1 MKKLLLGLL
10 LPVYFGI
17 GSCKKENNNVPAT
30 VKFMSF
36 AAGNEWVYES
46 TDNSSGATQ
55 TDTVKATGN
64 DSVANGRNYKVY
76 SNTGGPNEYYNNT
89 GSDYYTFR
97 SLQTSFIDTSLE
109 VLYLKDDLAVNGTWE
124 QNVAFSVEFFGTQ
137 IPLVLKLSN
146 KIAQKGITKIVNGV
160 TYSDVTDVQTVLS
173 VIGVPALVSY
183 SLTSD
188 IHYYYAPKIGQLEN
202 KTVINFSASGL
213 SPTTVNQK
221 TELQSSTIL

>member
-1 MKKLLLGLL
+1 MKKILWGLL
-10 LPVYFGI
+10 LPAFLGI
-17 GSCKKENNNVPAT
+17 ASCKKESNTPSP

-36 AAGNEWVYES
+36 AAGNEWVYKS

-64 DSVANGRNYKVY
+64 DSAANGRIYKVY

-97 SLQTSFIDTSLE
+97 SLHTSFIDTSLE
-109 VLYLKDDLAVNGTWE
+109 VLYLKDDLAVNGTWP

-137 IPLVLKLSN
+137 IPLVLTLTN
-146 KIAQKGITKIVNGV
+146 KIAQKGITKVVNGV
-160 TYSDVTDVQTVLS
+160 TYNNVTDVQTVLT
-173 VIGVPALVSY
+173 VTGVPALVTY
-183 SLTSD
+183 SLASD
-188 IHYYYAPKIGQLEN
+188 IHYYYAPKIGQIEN
-202 KTVINFSASGL
+202 KTLINFSAAGL

-221 TELQSSTIL
+221 MELQSSTIL